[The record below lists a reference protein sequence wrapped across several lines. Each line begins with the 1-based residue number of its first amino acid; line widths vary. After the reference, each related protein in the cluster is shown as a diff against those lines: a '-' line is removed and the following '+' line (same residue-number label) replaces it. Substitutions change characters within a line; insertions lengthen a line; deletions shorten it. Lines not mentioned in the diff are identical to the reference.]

1 MGRKM
6 AGRRIF
12 SAIEISDAARTAC
25 VRHIE
30 TVRGSHANVRVG
42 WERPEKLHITMRFLG
57 DTSESDLEKL
67 QVEMNEIAAMSR
79 PFKLGLTAPGVFPS
93 RRRPRIFWIGID
105 DRTSAVGPIYQ
116 RIENVCRDLGYKE
129 EARDFTPH
137 ITIGRIRQ
145 AGAPAALVQTHL
157 SAQIEP
163 VEFEVSSIVI
173 YESLLQRT
181 GSVYS
186 KVDSFQ
192 FKSV

>member
-1 MGRKM
+1 M

-12 SAIEISDAARTAC
+12 SAIEISDAARAAC

-30 TVRGSHANVRVG
+30 TVRGSHPNVRIG

-57 DTSESDLEKL
+57 DTSETDLATL
-67 QVEMNEIAAMSR
+67 RAEMTGIAAQAER
-79 PFKLGLTAPGVFPS
+79 FKLGLSTSGVFPS
-93 RRRPRIFWIGID
+93 SRNPRIFWIGID
-105 DRTSAVGPIYQ
+105 DRADAVRPIYQ
-116 RIENVCRDLGYKE
+116 RIENVSRDLGYKAE
-129 EARDFTPH
+129 TRDFTPH
-137 ITIGRIRQ
+137 ITIGRVRKT
-145 AGAPAALVQTHL
+145 GAPPALVDAHL

-181 GSVYS
+181 GSIYS

-192 FKSV
+192 FTAV